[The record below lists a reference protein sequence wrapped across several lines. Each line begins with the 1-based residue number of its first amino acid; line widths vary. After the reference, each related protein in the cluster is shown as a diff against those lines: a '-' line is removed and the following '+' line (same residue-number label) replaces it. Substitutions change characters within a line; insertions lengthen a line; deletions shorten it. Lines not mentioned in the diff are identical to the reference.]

1 MWIFGHSD
9 DACRYAD
16 SNGRYTD
23 TVKNPQFNGIGLKCT
38 ELYWMDGASS
48 GPCDR
53 RSGDMRMMGQWSKG
67 GGCDNE
73 CITAQRIYY

>member
-23 TVKNPQFNGIGLKCT
+23 TVKHP
-38 ELYWMDGASS
+38 LYWMDGASS